1 LGFGR
6 HKRHLGLLLGSFLG
20 WPLVIDGWTPWGL
33 PNSIFFFE
41 YFDLGFKIFDR
52 EKSEDIIEIKN
63 SSKKGTL
70 PFGILLEG
78 KDGKLL
84 YSFANQ

>member
-1 LGFGR
+1 
-6 HKRHLGLLLGSFLG
+6 LG
-20 WPLVIDGWTPWGL
+20 WPLVIDGWAPMGVAQA
-33 PNSIFFFE
+33 IFFE
-41 YFDLGFKIFDR
+41 YLDLGFKIFDR